1 MAQKV
6 TSTDIK
12 LALKEFHNGKPSY
25 FITECKTCSTYFP
38 DPQGLLKF
46 DGLAIRNVLHMSQLK
61 AFEEFLESKGYLIIP
76 TVGAYEVLRAQKTKK
91 DRKPKESPVIVY
103 RKGGAKEHLSIMDKD
118 FYLVNEF
125 LRTKEVVS
133 K

>member
-1 MAQKV
+1 M
-6 TSTDIK
+6 
-12 LALKEFHNGKPSY
+12 
-25 FITECKTCSTYFP
+25 
-38 DPQGLLKF
+38 
-46 DGLAIRNVLHMSQLK
+46 AIRNVLHMSQLK

-91 DRKPKESPVIVY
+91 DRKPKESLVIVY

-125 LRTKEVVS
+125 LRTKEAVVS

>member
-1 MAQKV
+1 M
-6 TSTDIK
+6 
-12 LALKEFHNGKPSY
+12 
-25 FITECKTCSTYFP
+25 
-38 DPQGLLKF
+38 
-46 DGLAIRNVLHMSQLK
+46 AIRNMLHMSQLK

-91 DRKPKESPVIVY
+91 DRKPKESHVIVY

>member
-1 MAQKV
+1 M
-6 TSTDIK
+6 
-12 LALKEFHNGKPSY
+12 
-25 FITECKTCSTYFP
+25 
-38 DPQGLLKF
+38 
-46 DGLAIRNVLHMSQLK
+46 AIRNMLHMSQLK

-103 RKGGAKEHLSIMDKD
+103 RKGRAKEHLSIMDKD

>member
-1 MAQKV
+1 M
-6 TSTDIK
+6 
-12 LALKEFHNGKPSY
+12 
-25 FITECKTCSTYFP
+25 
-38 DPQGLLKF
+38 
-46 DGLAIRNVLHMSQLK
+46 AIRNMLHMSQLK

-103 RKGGAKEHLSIMDKD
+103 IKGGAKEHLSIMDKD

-125 LRTKEVVS
+125 LRTKGAVVS

>member
-1 MAQKV
+1 M
-6 TSTDIK
+6 
-12 LALKEFHNGKPSY
+12 
-25 FITECKTCSTYFP
+25 
-38 DPQGLLKF
+38 
-46 DGLAIRNVLHMSQLK
+46 AIRNMLHMSQLK

-103 RKGGAKEHLSIMDKD
+103 SKKAELRSI
-118 FYLVNEF
+118 YLLWIKTF
-125 LRTKEVVS
+125 LFS